1 LVRTI
6 SHDISGISR
15 RRSTGPRGFTLI
27 ELLVVIAII
36 GVLISLLLP
45 AVQKVRE
52 AANRMSC
59 SNNLKQIALAVHN
72 YHNAYQ
78 KFPPLRV
85 SNQHATWLVLIM
97 PFLEQENISRHWNF
111 SIPYAQQDN
120 AYLTLQVK
128 TYYCPSRR
136 SAGDGR
142 VHQAEQV
149 YPGDTTP
156 PPEFTPHGTAD
167 SRFSGPNQP
176 PGALGDYAG
185 NVGEYGFLHTPPV
198 EVWVGTS
205 ANGAL
210 IQGTLN
216 ATTGAIGSNTRLSDI
231 TDGTSNTFLAGEK
244 HVPKGMFGRL
254 KVGDGSIYC
263 GVWTTYSGR
272 VAGMGVG
279 LAQGLDDVTPT
290 PEIPPP
296 PGYMGGTWRTGTD
309 AVWAK
314 KFGSWHPGVCQFA
327 FCDGSVK
334 AIQNSIDEITL
345 SRLACRNDGQVI
357 GDY

>member
-1 LVRTI
+1 VLRTT
-6 SHDISGISR
+6 SPGIAGVWR
-15 RRSTGPRGFTLI
+15 RRPRAFTLI

-36 GVLISLLLP
+36 AILIGLLLP

-52 AANRMSC
+52 AAARMSC
-59 SNNLKQIALAVHN
+59 GNNLKQIGLALHN
-72 YHNAYQ
+72 YHDAYQ

-85 SNQHATWLVLIM
+85 SNQHATWFVLVM
-97 PFLEQENISRHWNF
+97 PFLEQENISKHWNF
-111 SIPYAQQDN
+111 AIPYVRQDQ

-136 SAGDGR
+136 SPGDGL

-149 YPGDTTP
+149 YPGDVTP
-156 PPEFTPHGTAD
+156 PPTFKPTGTAD
-167 SRFSGPNQP
+167 PRFSGPNQP
-176 PGALGDYAG
+176 PGALGDYAA
-185 NVGEYGFLHTPPV
+185 NVGEYGFFATPPV
-198 EVWVGTS
+198 EVWAGTA

-210 IQGTLN
+210 AQGTLN
-216 ATTGAIGSNTRLSDI
+216 TTTGVIGSNTRIADI

-244 HVPKGMFGRL
+244 HVPAGMFGRL

-272 VAGMGVG
+272 IAGIGVP
-279 LAQGLDDVTPT
+279 LAQGPHDVTPT
-290 PEIPPP
+290 PNLPPP
-296 PGYMGGTWRTGTD
+296 VGYAGGTWRTGTD

-314 KFGSWHPGVCQFA
+314 KFGSWHPGVCQFV

-334 AIQNSIDEITL
+334 AIKNSIDEVTL
-345 SRLACRNDGQVI
+345 GRLACRNDGQVI